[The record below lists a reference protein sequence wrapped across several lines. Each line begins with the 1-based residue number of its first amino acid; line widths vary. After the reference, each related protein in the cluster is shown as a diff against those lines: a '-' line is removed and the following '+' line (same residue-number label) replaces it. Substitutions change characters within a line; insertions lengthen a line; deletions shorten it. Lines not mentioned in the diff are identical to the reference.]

1 MGLDTSWPA
10 GTGGVRAPVTAG
22 GSLLHWARAGALQCL
37 DLRSGEERW
46 AAAFGGVGQVPPVV
60 AGGTVYAATGELCR
74 ALDVN
79 RGAVQRGWEV
89 TDVRDLAADPS
100 GWYARIGTKAI
111 RAYNHTAAPVRSS

>member
-1 MGLDTSWPA
+1 M
-10 GTGGVRAPVTAG
+10 
-22 GSLLHWARAGALQCL
+22 
-37 DLRSGEERW
+37 
-46 AAAFGGVGQVPPVV
+46 V

-111 RAYNHTAAPVRSS
+111 RAYNHTAAPVRDS